1 MTDGAGPQR
10 GTNPVSGCPGR
21 PPIRSSIIVK
31 AMRYELRWILPWLV
45 FGLGEFSSAQ
55 TKEVVTPDL
64 SPSDST
70 ATFAASSFG
79 TGLMTTAAARSTVNS
94 SAPSDTVEVNPAR
107 LAVVCAGTGGLIVGA
122 HLQNYDSWWKGARG
136 PFHLSV
142 DDAYPLGADKCGHFL
157 FSYYAAD
164 AVGRSLAWSGVG
176 TERAIIYGGLTAFAF
191 QTYVEIED
199 GFHPDI
205 GFSIGD
211 LVADAFGTVLPILQ
225 ERSPFLNA
233 ISPKWSAN
241 PSSRYLRHEYRTI
254 LDDYESQYYW
264 LSVNL
269 RALLGESTAT
279 FVPTF
284 LNVAIGYGVTNLDLK
299 GGGDREFY
307 LSLDL
312 DVNRLPGSGG
322 FLSAIK
328 HVLNYIHLPA
338 PAIRLTPS
346 VITYGLRF

>member
-1 MTDGAGPQR
+1 M
-10 GTNPVSGCPGR
+10 
-21 PPIRSSIIVK
+21 
-31 AMRYELRWILPWLV
+31 
-45 FGLGEFSSAQ
+45 
-55 TKEVVTPDL
+55 
-64 SPSDST
+64 
-70 ATFAASSFG
+70 
-79 TGLMTTAAARSTVNS
+79 
-94 SAPSDTVEVNPAR
+94 
-107 LAVVCAGTGGLIVGA
+107 
-122 HLQNYDSWWKGARG
+122 
-136 PFHLSV
+136 
-142 DDAYPLGADKCGHFL
+142 
-157 FSYYAAD
+157 
-164 AVGRSLAWSGVG
+164 
-176 TERAIIYGGLTAFAF
+176 
-191 QTYVEIED
+191 
-199 GFHPDI
+199 
-205 GFSIGD
+205 
-211 LVADAFGTVLPILQ
+211 
-225 ERSPFLNA
+225 
-233 ISPKWSAN
+233 
-241 PSSRYLRHEYRTI
+241 RHEYRTI

-269 RALLGESTAT
+269 QALLGESTAT